1 MENQELLEIAKR
13 TMQYAYVPYSHFR
26 VGAALLAED
35 GRVFSGCNVENA
47 TYGATICAE
56 RTAIVKAISEGARH
70 FSKIAIVSSG
80 QDITP
85 PCGICRQVLM
95 EFMPK
100 GNVVLQDKYGNIQE
114 IAIDA
119 LLPMSFCADDIK

>member
-1 MENQELLEIAKR
+1 MENQELLEIAKKA
-13 TMQYAYVPYSHFR
+13 MQNAYAPYSHFQ

-35 GRVFSGCNVENA
+35 GRVFYGCNVENA

-70 FSKIAIVSSG
+70 FTKIAIVSSG

-85 PCGICRQVLM
+85 PCGICRQVLL
-95 EFMPK
+95 EFMPE
-100 GNVVLQDKYGNIQE
+100 GSVILQDKDGVIQE
-114 IAIDA
+114 FAMRT
-119 LLPMSFCADDIK
+119 LLPLGFCADDIK